1 MNKELHF
8 AVYEHQLVLENKQVI
23 SRKFIV
29 LRDGASLRFTNF
41 HEYVL
46 PKRSVK
52 SITSNGISRFDFVV
66 PLLNF
71 LFFEKGIHT
80 LDEMTVDMVSEYL
93 NLYGLK
99 KLPWDKG
106 TEGRA
111 KATVENS
118 VRVILDF
125 LERFIDDRKGKC
137 LLKKSDLYRDTVVRD
152 KYGKTIK
159 VKRPVFDVLYS
170 GDGKR
175 IFRDIPNAAF
185 DLIFNTIFTY
195 HKDLLMLVALQAFAG
210 LRPSEACNVRRQDSA
225 LGPGMIFH
233 YLNHGED
240 GDDIVTVE
248 LDLRKELILRSDN
261 KKVGGIKKERKAM
274 VPPMFLKIFM
284 SSYREYMKHI
294 EGRKYEAEYGPLN
307 INRDGK
313 CMTYAAYYTS
323 FKTIVAKE
331 IVPELLNSN
340 DPELVIYGHLVLENG
355 ISPHIFRHWYTVQ
368 LVLASVET
376 VNELMSWRGDK
387 SPESALTYLNDKG
400 ELMRKYKRVQG
411 ETFNYLSWLAEKRHG

>member
-29 LRDGASLRFTNF
+29 LRDGDSLRFTNF
-41 HEYVL
+41 HEYAL

-52 SITSNGISRFDFVV
+52 SITSNGNSRLYFIV

-137 LLKKSDLYRDTVVRD
+137 LLKKADLYRDTIVRD
-152 KYGKTIK
+152 KHGKTIK

-185 DLIFNTIFTY
+185 DIIVNIIFTY
-195 HKDLLMLVALQAFAG
+195 HKSHFG
-210 LRPSEACNVRRQDSA
+210 SKSA
-225 LGPGMIFH
+225 YEREIT
-233 YLNHGED
+233 E
-240 GDDIVTVE
+240 
-248 LDLRKELILRSDN
+248 RAKELIAAVNNVR
-261 KKVGGIKKERKAM
+261 KER
-274 VPPMFLKIFM
+274 
-284 SSYREYMKHI
+284 
-294 EGRKYEAEYGPLN
+294 G
-307 INRDGK
+307 
-313 CMTYAAYYTS
+313 CMET
-323 FKTIVAKE
+323 VG
-331 IVPELLNSN
+331 
-340 DPELVIYGHLVLENG
+340 ELVLRLKDATNG
-355 ISPHIFRHWYTVQ
+355 YQRFLIEKKMKEEANGKT
-368 LVLASVET
+368 ET
-376 VNELMSWRGDK
+376 D
-387 SPESALTYLNDKG
+387 
-400 ELMRKYKRVQG
+400 Q
-411 ETFNYLSWLAEKRHG
+411 

>member
-152 KYGKTIK
+152 K
-159 VKRPVFDVLYS
+159 
-170 GDGKR
+170 
-175 IFRDIPNAAF
+175 
-185 DLIFNTIFTY
+185 
-195 HKDLLMLVALQAFAG
+195 
-210 LRPSEACNVRRQDSA
+210 
-225 LGPGMIFH
+225 
-233 YLNHGED
+233 
-240 GDDIVTVE
+240 
-248 LDLRKELILRSDN
+248 
-261 KKVGGIKKERKAM
+261 
-274 VPPMFLKIFM
+274 
-284 SSYREYMKHI
+284 
-294 EGRKYEAEYGPLN
+294 
-307 INRDGK
+307 
-313 CMTYAAYYTS
+313 
-323 FKTIVAKE
+323 
-331 IVPELLNSN
+331 
-340 DPELVIYGHLVLENG
+340 
-355 ISPHIFRHWYTVQ
+355 
-368 LVLASVET
+368 
-376 VNELMSWRGDK
+376 
-387 SPESALTYLNDKG
+387 
-400 ELMRKYKRVQG
+400 
-411 ETFNYLSWLAEKRHG
+411 

>member
-99 KLPWDKG
+99 KLPW
-106 TEGRA
+106 
-111 KATVENS
+111 
-118 VRVILDF
+118 VILDF

-261 KKVGGIKKERKAM
+261 KKVGGIKKERK
-274 VPPMFLKIFM
+274 
-284 SSYREYMKHI
+284 EYMKHI

-368 LVLASVET
+368 LVLAGVET